1 LISSGSFVLSRIQ
14 SDIFVFIN
22 NLGKKALDHGACV
35 TLANYII
42 LSFFLSYD
50 TNQGF
55 KNYVIVFLWEDFLSL
70 E

>member
-1 LISSGSFVLSRIQ
+1 M
-14 SDIFVFIN
+14 N

-55 KNYVIVFLWEDFLSL
+55 KNYVIVFLWEDFLSPK
-70 E
+70 